1 MNGGKTNN
9 YSIKDNIIKSI
20 VDNKLLYTETP
31 IGININFN
39 NEYNVIIPNNFN
51 TEHYIQIK
59 KELNDS
65 NGNTIECTYLY
76 KFIENKLKFINRIK
90 IVDIYNLKCDEDDSR
105 IDIKLIS
112 KIDKL
117 LNEIIINYNK
127 SLNKDADSV
136 KNIKNVSSV
145 NNEKNVN
152 TVKNVNSSTNI
163 NSVTNSDS
171 NYTDSITNTDK
182 IDYKYLQEQSKY
194 KNLKKILNATLT
206 E

>member
-1 MNGGKTNN
+1 MFSIFNYIFNMNGGKINN
-9 YSIKDNIIKSI
+9 FSIRDNIIKSI
-20 VDNKLLYTETP
+20 TDNKLLYTETP

-90 IVDIYNLKCDEDDSR
+90 TIDIYNLKCDEDDSR
-105 IDIKLIS
+105 IDIKLIA

-117 LNEIIINYNK
+117 LDEIITNYK
-127 SLNKDADSV
+127 SLNKDTSKDV
-136 KNIKNVSSV
+136 TNVSSA
-145 NNEKNVN
+145 NNVSNN
-152 TVKNVNSSTNI
+152 
-163 NSVTNSDS
+163 DS

-182 IDYKYLQEQSKY
+182 NDYKYLQEQSKY
-194 KNLKKILNATLT
+194 KNLKKILNANLT

>member
-1 MNGGKTNN
+1 MNGGKINN
-9 YSIKDNIIKSI
+9 FSIKDNIIKSI
-20 VDNKLLYTETP
+20 TDNKLLYTETP

-65 NGNTIECTYLY
+65 SGNIIECTYLY

-90 IVDIYNLKCDEDDSR
+90 IVDVYNLKCDEDDSR
-105 IDIKLIS
+105 IDIKLIA

-117 LNEIIINYNK
+117 LDEIITNYK
-127 SLNKDADSV
+127 SLNKDTAKDV
-136 KNIKNVSSV
+136 TNVSNIT
-145 NNEKNVN
+145 NNN
-152 TVKNVNSSTNI
+152 
-163 NSVTNSDS
+163 S

-182 IDYKYLQEQSKY
+182 NDYKYLQEQSKY
-194 KNLKKILNATLT
+194 KNLKKILNANLT

>member
-1 MNGGKTNN
+1 MFSIFNYIFNMNGGKINN
-9 YSIKDNIIKSI
+9 FSIKDNIIKSI
-20 VDNKLLYTETP
+20 TDNKLLYTETP

-65 NGNTIECTYLY
+65 SGNIIECTYLY

-90 IVDIYNLKCDEDDSR
+90 IVDVYNLKCDEDDSR
-105 IDIKLIS
+105 IDIKLIA

-117 LNEIIINYNK
+117 LDEIITNYK
-127 SLNKDADSV
+127 ILNKDTAKDET
-136 KNIKNVSSV
+136 NISNVSNLT
-145 NNEKNVN
+145 NNN
-152 TVKNVNSSTNI
+152 
-163 NSVTNSDS
+163 S

-182 IDYKYLQEQSKY
+182 NDYKYLQEQSKY
-194 KNLKKILNATLT
+194 KNLKKILNANLT